1 VAADGDR
8 RFPAWAAMATA
19 ALMMSHQVGGKSIRD
34 ALYLQAF
41 GPERLPVMVMAA
53 AAVSVLLGVFGARL
67 FSRFSPAR
75 AVPWSFAA
83 SGLLQ
88 LAEWRL
94 VEASPG
100 LGAVAV
106 YLHMVAFSAVLLS
119 SFWLL
124 LSEQLDPIE
133 AKKRIGRGAGAGTT
147 GSVLGGLLAAQW
159 HELAGQGAE
168 AALLGALGAIHLAC
182 GLLLLRAPRRGA
194 APQPEPEPWI
204 SPRKVFRSAPHL
216 RHLALLVTLGTATAA
231 ILDFLYKRAATE
243 ALGRGEGLLEFFAY
257 FNTGVALV
265 SFALQTL
272 ASGRALERAGVG
284 RTVGTMPALV
294 SGGSLVAL
302 AAPLFPVVAGL
313 RAVEAMLR
321 GSLFRAGY
329 ELMYTPIPPSEKRA
343 AKTVIDVGCDRLGDA
358 LGGAACQAALL
369 MPGVPLTGLLLVA
382 TALIAAA
389 NTWVARQLDRI
400 YVQVVERGLMHR
412 AAQVFLSGAG
422 DWTVDRELLESR
434 YTTVPAVREAPKEV
448 SRPAAPVVM
457 DDAAW
462 CLAELRSGQEA
473 RVKRV
478 LEAQRPLDA
487 VLAPAVI
494 DLLAWQPVYSAARE
508 ALLSVRSP
516 IAGQLGDR
524 LADARCDVSIRR
536 RIPSLLL
543 AVGGRRAM
551 QALLEGLQDE
561 RFEVRFRCSRAL
573 DELVCR
579 EPSLRPPEDVVYE
592 AVARELSVDQNLWRS
607 RQLLSEQGPAE
618 PLPHLDEVLRERADR
633 SLEHLFSLLALV
645 LPREPLKAAFRSLHS
660 DDAGL
665 QALALEYLDGVLPAG
680 PGAKLRALLERPAKG
695 EARDVE
701 QVVDALLKSHASIE
715 MSLVRRLALEQAPP
729 GRGGDTPAPE
739 TGPGRA
745 KGR

>member
-1 VAADGDR
+1 MPAGGDR
-8 RFPAWAAMATA
+8 RFPAWAAMGTA
-19 ALMMSHQVGGKSIRD
+19 AFMMAHQVGGKSIRD
-34 ALYLQAF
+34 ALFLQAF
-41 GPERLPVMVMAA
+41 GPEKLPVMVMAA
-53 AAVSVLLGVFGARL
+53 AVVSVLLGVFGARL

-88 LAEWRL
+88 LAGWRL
-94 VEASPG
+94 VEASPR

-133 AKKRIGRGAGAGTT
+133 AKKRIGRIAGAGTT

-159 HELAGQGAE
+159 HELAGRGEE
-168 AALLGALGAIHLAC
+168 AALLGALGSIHLVC
-182 GLLLLRAPRRGA
+182 GLLLVWAPRRGT
-194 APQPEPEPWI
+194 APQPAPEPWI
-204 SPRKVFRSAPHL
+204 SPRKVLRSAPHL
-216 RHLALLVTLGTATAA
+216 RQLALLVTLGTAAAA

-243 ALGRGEGLLEFFAY
+243 TMGRGEQLLEFFAY

-272 ASGRALERAGVG
+272 VSRRALEKTGVG
-284 RTVGTMPALV
+284 RTVGSMPALV
-294 SGGSLVAL
+294 SGGSLLAL

-313 RAVEAMLR
+313 RAVEATLR

-358 LGGAACQAALL
+358 LGGAVCQAALL
-369 MPGVPLTGLLLVA
+369 LPGVPVTGMLLVA
-382 TALIAAA
+382 TALIGGA
-389 NTWVARQLDRI
+389 NTWVARRLDRI
-400 YVQVVERGLMHR
+400 YVQVVERGLLHR

-434 YTTVPAVREAPKEV
+434 FAAAPAPREKPQEVPRQA
-448 SRPAAPVVM
+448 AAPVVM

-473 RVKRV
+473 RVKRA
-478 LEAQRPLDA
+478 LAAQRPLDA
-487 VLAPAVI
+487 VLVGAVI
-494 DLLAWQPVYSAARE
+494 DLLGWHSVHGAARE
-508 ALLSVRSP
+508 ALLSVRAP

-536 RIPSLLL
+536 RIPALLL
-543 AVGGRRAM
+543 ALGGRRAM
-551 QALLEGLQDE
+551 QALLEGLHDE

-573 DELVCR
+573 DELICR
-579 EPSLRPPEDVVYE
+579 EPSLRPAAEMVYE
-592 AVARELSVDQNLWRS
+592 AVERELNVDQNLWRS
-607 RQLLSEQGPAE
+607 RQLLSEQAPPE

-680 PGAKLRALLERPAKG
+680 LGAKLRALLEQPAGG
-695 EARDVE
+695 ETRSVE
-701 QVVDALLKSHASIE
+701 EAVDALLKSHASIE
-715 MSLVRRLALEQAPP
+715 MSLIRRLSLEQPQ
-729 GRGGDTPAPE
+729 
-739 TGPGRA
+739 PGRA
-745 KGR
+745 GDTRARDT